1 MLTRLLNMQP
11 QIGSYAEKE
20 ALIPQNVKTREE
32 WAAAAGP
39 AQQAQQRL
47 MTLTRALQASESGE

>member
-1 MLTRLLNMQP
+1 MQP